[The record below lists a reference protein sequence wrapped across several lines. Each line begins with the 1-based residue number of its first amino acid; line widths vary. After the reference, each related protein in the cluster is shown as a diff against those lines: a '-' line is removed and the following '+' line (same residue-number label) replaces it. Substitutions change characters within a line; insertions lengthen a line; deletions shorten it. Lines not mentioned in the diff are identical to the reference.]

1 MIKVSRLDGVEYYIN
16 PHQIEC
22 IEVNPDTTL
31 VMLSGKRHI
40 IREEVDTILGMIDAY
55 RRRISPGILQE

>member
-1 MIKVSRLDGVEYYIN
+1 
-16 PHQIEC
+16 
-22 IEVNPDTTL
+22 
-31 VMLSGKRHI
+31 MLSGKRHI